1 MKKFYP
7 YDLQPTDPYHLNWIP
22 VYGTL
27 ERIEF
32 FYKYKRISENIYIG
46 NIDSN
51 HLKLSTARD
60 HISKIE
66 DWFLRQSYLDSNV
79 SNKASKRIFPKLCW
93 LTNSLF
99 KNSFDYPVCSH
110 YNPRIQQNVI
120 HPGSIR
126 NLVINWFRKDSP
138 VYCLYFNT
146 GGVDFDFMK
155 NLEIFT
161 KENLISYTK
170 NIEIELV
177 ADHGAI
183 IPHIN
188 LDSTSVVPNVEKW
201 NTFVYRRLTSPSF
214 TIFCNRDI
222 KILAP
227 WYTSKED
234 ANIEI
239 EIHSASEN
247 EYWDDI
253 VCKCAVL
260 SVLGKSYESESFSIK
275 HKLSFDISL

>member
-7 YDLQPTDPYHLNWIP
+7 YDLYATVPFHLNPIP
-22 VYGTL
+22 VFGTI

-32 FYKYKRISENIYIG
+32 FYKYKRAGENLYIG
-46 NIDSN
+46 KINSN
-51 HLKLSTARD
+51 HFKFQTATD
-60 HISKIE
+60 HIKKIE
-66 DWFLRQSYLDSNV
+66 EWFFKKRYLNSNIP
-79 SNKASKRIFPKLCW
+79 NKASERVFPKLCW

-99 KNSFDYPVCSH
+99 KTGFEYPVCSH

-126 NLVINWFRKDSP
+126 NLVLSWFQKNSE

-146 GGVDFDFMK
+146 GGVEFDFLK
-155 NLEIFT
+155 SLEILS
-161 KENLISYTK
+161 KEDLLKYTK

-177 ADHGAI
+177 ADHGSI

-188 LDSTSVVPNVEKW
+188 LDVQSVRPNVEKW
-201 NTFVYRRLTSPSF
+201 HDFVYRRLTSPSF
-214 TIFCNRDI
+214 TIYCNSEI
-222 KILAP
+222 EILKP

-239 EIHSASEN
+239 DIHSAAED
-247 EYWDDI
+247 WPDI

-260 SVLGKSYESESFSIK
+260 AVLGKSYESKSFSIK
-275 HKLSFDISL
+275 HKLTFDTPQ